1 MKDTPDKIVVTNR
14 FQNNLNISL
23 QQPRLH
29 KKLGFFSIRHLC
41 RWVWFTIIIKFESR
55 ALENKDMLL
64 LQKVNKFQIVTTINH
79 NTYSNS
85 RDHKCDVI
93 KVWQQECPYSGTIS
107 HMFDNSLYRFPTTLV
122 HKVAWTVY

>member
-1 MKDTPDKIVVTNR
+1 VKDTPDKVIVINR
-14 FQNNLNISL
+14 LQNNLNISL

-29 KKLGFFSIRHLC
+29 KKLGFFSIR
-41 RWVWFTIIIKFESR
+41 VWFSIIIKFESR

-64 LQKVNKFQIVTTINH
+64 LYQVNEFQMVTTVNN

-85 RDHKCDVI
+85 RDHECDVI
-93 KVWQQECPYSGTIS
+93 EVWQQECPYSGTIS

-122 HKVAWTVY
+122 HKVAWIVY